1 MKKILFLIETMNGGG
16 AERVLTDLVNNL
28 DPQKYDITI
37 QTIWNEGLYLNQLNS
52 NIHHKSVL
60 KSKLSDR
67 TSFFLSIL
75 YFIILSP
82 KWVYNKFI
90 KDEYDIEIAFLEGI
104 STKYIG
110 ASTNKKAKKY
120 AWVHIDLFNFFYI
133 KNIFF
138 STKKAKKCYCKFD
151 KILCVSNTVKSNFYK
166 RFGLKENV
174 EVVYNVVDDQ
184 SIVEKAQQIPE
195 DLSEDTDNRFKIITV
210 GRLTKQKGYD
220 RLLRVHSKL
229 IEDGFDYTLWIIGE
243 GEDRGYL
250 ESIIK
255 DKGIQDSTKLFGFK
269 SNPYPYIKYC
279 DLFVCSSLA
288 EGFSLVVAESLIL
301 GVPVLSTNCAGPNE
315 LLNNGEFGL
324 LVDNNENSLYEGL
337 KKILNNPLLY
347 ENYKCKAKE
356 RGSFFKKKI
365 CIDKIE
371 KLLDN

>member
-120 AWVHIDLFNFFYI
+120 TWVHIDLFNFFYI

-195 DLSEDTDNRFKIITV
+195 DLSKDTDNRFKMITI

-243 GEDRGYL
+243 GEDRGDL

-255 DKGIQDSTKLFGFK
+255 DKGIQDSTKLLGFK

-288 EGFSLVVAESLIL
+288 EGFSTVATESTIL
-301 GVPVLSTNCAGPNE
+301 GVPIVTTACSGMKE
-315 LLNNGEFGL
+315 LLGDSEYGL
-324 LVDNNENSLYEGL
+324 IVDNNELALYEGL
-337 KKILNNPLLY
+337 KEILTNTSLYEHYKIKATERSSYFKKEKRICEIEKIL
-347 ENYKCKAKE
+347 
-356 RGSFFKKKI
+356 
-365 CIDKIE
+365 
-371 KLLDN
+371 

>member
-133 KNIFF
+133 KKIFF

-166 RFGLKENV
+166 RFELKENV

-255 DKGIQDSTKLFGFK
+255 DKGIQDSTKLLGFK

-288 EGFSLVVAESLIL
+288 EGFSTVATESTIL
-301 GVPVLSTNCAGPNE
+301 GVPIVTTACSGMKE
-315 LLNNGEFGL
+315 LLGDSEYGL
-324 LVDNNENSLYEGL
+324 IVDNNELALYEGL
-337 KKILNNPLLY
+337 KEILTNTSLYEHYKIKATERSSYFKKEKRICEIEKIL
-347 ENYKCKAKE
+347 
-356 RGSFFKKKI
+356 
-365 CIDKIE
+365 
-371 KLLDN
+371 